1 MLEEKG
7 IAMNIEAA
15 GGSIL
20 LDLGF
25 DPQIAHLIILVGRS
39 PMYAAVYLERLQQGL
54 PPFPKIE
61 VMDI

>member
-1 MLEEKG
+1 
-7 IAMNIEAA
+7 MNIEAA

-25 DPQIAHLIILVGRS
+25 DPLIGHLFIVLGRS
-39 PMYAAVYLERLQQGL
+39 PMFAAVYLERLAQGL

-61 VMDI
+61 VFDAEEIDGREC